1 MAVIIEPWRI
11 PPEGKH
17 IEGEEP
23 AGILDMGETGE
34 VAAAGPVKYSLEVNL
49 VTHELLIRGTVSTKV
64 RFTCSRCADRF
75 VRNVKDDGFFCERP
89 VENLHATVDLT
100 DELRETIILAF
111 ANFPVCRETCR
122 GLCPQCGVNLNR
134 KKCGC
139 KEPEEE
145 RWSAF
150 SGLDKIEVKNGS
162 TQKEEV
168 KKSDPHAEKQRK

>member
-11 PPEGKH
+11 PPEGSH

-23 AGILDMGETGE
+23 CDILDLGDTKEITPS
-34 VAAAGPVKYSLEVNL
+34 GPIRYSLDLNL
-49 VTHELLIRGTVSTKV
+49 VTHELLVRGAVSAKV

-75 VRNVKDDGFFCERP
+75 VRSVKDDAFFCERP

-122 GLCPQCGVNLNR
+122 GLCPVCGVNLN
-134 KKCGC
+134 KESCGC
-139 KEPEEE
+139 KALEEE
-145 RWSAF
+145 HWSAF
-150 SGLDKIEVKNGS
+150 SGLDRIEVKNGG
-162 TQKEEV
+162 TQTEKV
-168 KKSDPHAEKQRK
+168 KKSNPDAQKKRK